1 MSQNNPATRGGTGS
15 GNQAAQGGA
24 GGGEKGN
31 GVSSPPPVRL
41 ANRIEIAVA
50 GAFLVGLT
58 VYLLYGIT
66 TRWPACELPEDAN
79 SVTVTNANTQTNVN
93 ANQNTNAN
101 RNVNINQTA
110 NANQNTNANANS
122 AGTAASPTPA
132 NQPPSVPVMSAAEPA
147 SGSIKGGKAV
157 TIRGSGLARDDVIR
171 FDEKEAPP
179 VGGGGGDTL
188 TVKTPSHEEG
198 RVDVTL
204 YRGGTLM
211 ARLSGGYTYVCPAPS
226 GTSLFYMLIMAGAL
240 GGCIHAM
247 RSLWWYVGNGEL
259 KAPWLSMYFLLP
271 FIGAAMAMIFSLL
284 IVAGIVDNTTGR
296 STSLFIIAI
305 AGLVGMFSQQAALKL
320 TDIANAFFTKP
331 GPGKDAFKQESQ
343 SVGEKGTGAGGTAPT
358 ITPTSGS
365 TEGNTPVI
373 IANTGF
379 SDVSSV
385 IFGGRPATEVKF
397 DKATSAINAITPAHA
412 EGDVV
417 VVVMNQA
424 GVPVVLPLPYTYVRL
439 AGSGS
444 QPASAAEVTGSTP
457 KTEKD
462 AKS

>member
-1 MSQNNPATRGGTGS
+1 MSQNKPAGGSTGS

-24 GGGEKGN
+24 GGGAQGN
-31 GVSSPPPVRL
+31 GALTPPPVRL
-41 ANRIEIAVA
+41 ANRIEIAVSA
-50 GAFLVGLT
+50 AFLVGLT

-66 TRWPACELPEDAN
+66 TRWPACELPEEPNSATVAN
-79 SVTVTNANTQTNVN
+79 TNTQTNAN

-101 RNVNINQTA
+101 RNVNTNQSA
-110 NANQNTNANANS
+110 NVNQNVNANANS
-122 AGTAASPTPA
+122 AGGAATPTPA
-132 NQPPSVPVMSAAEPA
+132 SQPPSVPVMSAAEPA

-179 VGGGGGDTL
+179 VGGGGGETL
-188 TVKTPSHEEG
+188 TVKSPSHEEG

-211 ARLSGGYTYVCPAPS
+211 ARLSGGYTYICPAPS
-226 GTSLFYMLIMAGAL
+226 GTNLFYMLIMAGAL

-247 RSLWWYVGNGEL
+247 RSLWWYAGNGVL
-259 KAPWLSMYFLLP
+259 KAPWLPMYFLLP

-331 GPGKDAFKQESQ
+331 GPGKDSKPQESQ
-343 SVGEKGTGAGGTAPT
+343 SVGERGTDTSGTLPDITPNSGPTDGGTT
-358 ITPTSGS
+358 VSISD
-365 TEGNTPVI
+365 
-373 IANTGF
+373 TGF
-379 SDVSSV
+379 SDVKSV
-385 IFGGRPATEVKF
+385 TFDKTPATEVKF
-397 DKATSAINAITPAHA
+397 DKATSTITAVTPAHA
-412 EGDVV
+412 EGKVL

-424 GVPVVLPLPYTYVRL
+424 NVAIALPYTYTAPTA
-439 AGSGS
+439 AGD
-444 QPASAAEVTGSTP
+444 QPTARPEGTGS
-457 KTEKD
+457 
-462 AKS
+462 